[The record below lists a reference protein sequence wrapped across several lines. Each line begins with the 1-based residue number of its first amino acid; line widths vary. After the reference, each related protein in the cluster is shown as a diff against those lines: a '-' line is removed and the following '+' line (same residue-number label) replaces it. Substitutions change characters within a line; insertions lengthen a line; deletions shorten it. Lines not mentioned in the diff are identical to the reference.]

1 MDFRKR
7 VLTLGLTILLLTL
20 FAGCSSLSIPVKRTP
35 KARAALTEGTI
46 VVDRP
51 EVSTFGRIVD
61 DVHQDIQLLEKKLAS
76 YDSTGFQALREIRM
90 FKAGSARTEIVQP
103 EKAGNNGQPTTALPP
118 QKAEPQQSPA
128 ADQGTVREE
137 GAETS
142 PPAAEPEAPV
152 SPDIAMPKA
161 VSAHGGELP
170 NPEKL
175 LTTKAALTPYE
186 RVLDELTY
194 RHMIRAEQSSKIQ
207 DDSVALMGYTTYVLN
222 FDITVIPGINT
233 YTLGEA
239 ALSMVFDQSVSR
251 DFYKRWQKQFQ
262 TDLVAQAFGI
272 QRRWIS
278 GNLADSEKVTLQQ
291 YASQVQYQERR
302 KIHGFEQ
309 NLQELENRQEEL
321 IREKK
326 EATAKIPQL
335 EEETAK
341 LKAELTQIPQK
352 ASTLI
357 ARTNLEG
364 KIGTAGKQIQTLQDR
379 IIGIEGELTQNRQDE
394 LALQENIESAR
405 RRIENIDG
413 FASDLAT
420 TETGTGIKNQIILC
434 DIIQYRYLEDLSG
447 LVTFLPHSRVNIDGA
462 AVYFPQIDLAPDK
475 KTEDAQFKRFEQL
488 MAGLKL
494 QPYIHSIEPRQY
506 AQNISET
513 TARNEITPD
522 NRKALIIQH
531 GISRKPLAVGY
542 SRGATEFG
550 WILGP
555 RQEVDV
561 DGNPLLR
568 HLPIQY
574 TFQVNV
580 HVPAW
585 FESIGLVGK
594 YFWLNE
600 DGSIGKGANIW
611 NGEIEVKLPC
621 EPRVITAA
629 LMKDDALH
637 RPVILPPWD
646 QGDDED
652 RFYVRNGQKA
662 TMMIRGKDLWR
673 HPKVFLGTQRAS
685 SVEILPDLGG
695 LLITFDAIHAPYH
708 SRSIEQLL
716 DLFVITSQGEAVLKD
731 AVQIL
736 SEDRQTGLF

>member
-7 VLTLGLTILLLTL
+7 ILSLGLPILLLTF
-20 FAGCSSLSIPVKRTP
+20 FAGCSSLAIPVKRTP

-61 DVHQDIQLLEKKLAS
+61 DVHQDIQALEKKLAS

-90 FKAGSARTEIVQP
+90 FKAGSY
-103 EKAGNNGQPTTALPP
+103 GQPTTALPP
-118 QKAEPQQSPA
+118 QKTEPQQSPA
-128 ADQGTVREE
+128 ADQPTVREE

-152 SPDIAMPKA
+152 SPDIAMPQA

-175 LTTKAALTPYE
+175 MTTKAALTPYE
-186 RVLDELTY
+186 RVLDEMTY

-251 DFYKRWQKQFQ
+251 DFFKRWQKQFQ

-291 YASQVQYQERR
+291 YAAQIQYQERR
-302 KIHGFEQ
+302 KVHDFEQ
-309 NLQELENRQEEL
+309 NLQELKNRQQEL

-341 LKAELTQIPQK
+341 RKAELTQIPQK

-364 KIGTAGKQIQTLQDR
+364 KIGTAEKQIQTLQDR
-379 IIGIEGELTQNRQDE
+379 IIGIEGDLTQCRQDQLGLE
-394 LALQENIESAR
+394 ENIESGR

-522 NRKALIIQH
+522 DRKALIIQH

-568 HLPIQY
+568 HLPMQY

-652 RFYVRNGQKA
+652 RFYVLNGQKA

-695 LLITFDAIHAPYH
+695 LLITFDTIHAPYH
-708 SRSIEQLL
+708 SRSNEQLL

-731 AVQIL
+731 AVQVL
-736 SEDRQTGLF
+736 PESMLGDTAGAY